1 MSRKIPNQPHPTP
14 DPEKPHG
21 LPRSD
26 RPGHPPPGPGST
38 SEDSPA
44 DSLGTGDDM
53 PVYDSVLDDLNRVLS
68 ESMESPEPD
77 PNLEPS
83 GDQPTGAP
91 DPEMGVP
98 THRPVK
104 VPRTSEIFRSVVGQP
119 VEAGTS
125 TLPTAPV
132 QTDTD
137 RVEFGLRPESAP
149 LGIQPTTSDSA
160 DDERPG
166 DTPIPWGQI
175 ALLSYASALTF
186 ALIWLIGTGRILRPN
201 PPSPRPIAARS
212 PAPEP
217 LHPPSDPVDSTPSPP
232 IPPENLTQL
241 GRSLRIGEIEVTPLE
256 IEAGPVALIHAIHP
270 GTSRREDD
278 CLILRLRLANRSAD
292 RTFSPLDRNFVRDRD
307 LRMFDP
313 YIAAA
318 GGQSIR
324 LFPLAIESEW
334 RIRGQIFPELKPGE
348 TAETLVVAEPGSAEQ
363 MAGEMTWR
371 IRVRT
376 GVYRSDMIG
385 VEFNQDQVQRRK
397 TLPMIDEE

>member
-26 RPGHPPPGPGST
+26 GSGHSSRGPS
-38 SEDSPA
+38 SLSRNDPSDFPA
-44 DSLGTGDDM
+44 PSDDA
-53 PVYDSVLDDLNRVLS
+53 PVYDSVLDDLSRVLS
-68 ESMESPEPD
+68 ESIESPEPD

-83 GDQPTGAP
+83 SDRPAAAA
-91 DPEMGVP
+91 DPEIGVP
-98 THRPVK
+98 IHQSVK
-104 VPRTSEIFRSVVGQP
+104 VPRTSEIFRSVIGQP

-125 TLPTAPV
+125 TLATSPI
-132 QTDTD
+132 QSD
-137 RVEFGLRPESAP
+137 REGVDLSFRPESSP
-149 LGIQPTTSDSA
+149 PGIQPITSDSA
-160 DDERPG
+160 DGDRPEE
-166 DTPIPWGQI
+166 TPIPWGQI
-175 ALLSYASALTF
+175 ALLTYASALTF
-186 ALIWLIGTGRILRPN
+186 ALIWLIGTGRILKPN
-201 PPSPRPIAARS
+201 PPDPHLTATRS
-212 PAPEP
+212 SAPEP
-217 LHPPSDPVDSTPSPP
+217 LRPPADALDSTPSPP
-232 IPPENLTQL
+232 IPPENLTRL

-270 GTSRREDD
+270 GTSRREDH
-278 CLILRLRLANRSAD
+278 CLILRLRLSNRSED

-307 LRMFDP
+307 LRMYDP

-324 LFPLAIESEW
+324 LFPLAIDSEW
-334 RIRGQIFPELKPGE
+334 KIRGQTFPELGPGE
-348 TAETLVVAEPGSAEQ
+348 SAETLVVAESGSAEQ

-385 VEFNQDQVQRRK
+385 VEFNQDQVQHRE
-397 TLPMIDEE
+397 TLSPIDGE